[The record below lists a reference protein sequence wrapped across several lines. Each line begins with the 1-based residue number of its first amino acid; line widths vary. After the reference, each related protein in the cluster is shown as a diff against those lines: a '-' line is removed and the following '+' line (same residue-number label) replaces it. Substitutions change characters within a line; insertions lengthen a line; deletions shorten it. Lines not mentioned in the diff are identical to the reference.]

1 MNYIIEYISYPF
13 LFLALYFEVFLVLT
27 FFDRDARRRRTLTAP
42 ASFPSVAIIIP
53 CYNEAGTVAA
63 TADSVLALEYP
74 KEKLSIILVDDGST
88 DATPEVMERYRGN
101 PQVTI
106 IRKENGG
113 KHTAL
118 NAGITASTSEFVGCL
133 DADSFVSPGALM
145 LVMANFDNE
154 RIGAVTSSMSVNKP
168 TNILEKMQ
176 EAEYL
181 MGITMR
187 HTLATW
193 NGLYVT
199 PGPFTIYRKKAFD
212 ELGLFRPAHN
222 TEDLEIALRLQRGG
236 WKIQNAPAAG
246 VYTNAP
252 KTVRDL
258 VKQRVRW
265 TTGFMRNAFDYRDI
279 VGNPSYGVLGL
290 LVLPIAILFVF
301 AGVGL
306 FGISMF
312 RMVNSLWDF
321 AVRASEVPLSF
332 TFAPH
337 IPDWFYLPT
346 SALMFLSGAM
356 LLIGLWLIF
365 AGAAIAK
372 KKTNFG
378 ISLLWYFI
386 VYTFIAVW
394 WRIRSIVDVALGT
407 RRSWR

>member
-1 MNYIIEYISYPF
+1 MNQILEYITYPF
-13 LFLALYFEVFLVLT
+13 LFAALYFEVFLVLS
-27 FFDRDARRRRTLTAP
+27 FFEQDARRRRKLTTP
-42 ASFPSVAIIIP
+42 LTFPSVAIIVP
-53 CYNEAGTVAA
+53 CYNEEKTIAA
-63 TADSVLALEYP
+63 TADSVLALDYP
-74 KEKLSIILVDDGST
+74 KEKLSVILVDDGST
-88 DATPEVMERYRGN
+88 DRTAEIVETYRN
-101 PQVTI
+101 NSQVTI
-106 IRKENGG
+106 IHKKNGG
-113 KHTAL
+113 KYTAL
-118 NAGITASTSEFVGCL
+118 NAGIVASTSEFVGCL

-145 LVMANFDNE
+145 LVMANFDHDK
-154 RIGAVTSSMSVNKP
+154 IGAVTSSMSVNAP
-168 TNILEKMQ
+168 TSILEKMQ

-181 MGITMR
+181 MGVAMR

-252 KTVRDL
+252 KTLKAL

-265 TTGFMRNAFDYRDI
+265 TTGFMRNAFDYRDLI
-279 VGNPSYGVLGL
+279 GDPSYGVLGV
-290 LVLPIAILFVF
+290 LVLPIAVTFIF

-306 FGISMF
+306 FGISTF
-312 RMVNSLWDF
+312 QSLSSVSNF
-321 AVRASEVPLSF
+321 VIRASEVPLSF
-332 TFAPH
+332 TFAQS
-337 IPDWFYLPT
+337 ISNWFYVPT
-346 SALMFLSGAM
+346 SGLLFLSGAM
-356 LLIGLWLIF
+356 ALIGLWLIF

-378 ISLLWYFI
+378 ISLLWYVI
-386 VYTFIAVW
+386 LYTFIAVW
-394 WRIRSIVDVALGT
+394 WRIRAITDVALGI